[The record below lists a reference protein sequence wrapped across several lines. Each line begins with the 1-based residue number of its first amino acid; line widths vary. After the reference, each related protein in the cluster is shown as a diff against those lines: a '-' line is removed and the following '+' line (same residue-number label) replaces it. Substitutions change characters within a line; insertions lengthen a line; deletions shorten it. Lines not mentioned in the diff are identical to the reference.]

1 MDGIVNI
8 NKSSGDTSFTVVAVV
23 RKLCKERR
31 VGHGGTLDPLATGV
45 LPVCIGRAT
54 RVTEYLMEH
63 PKTYRAE
70 VEFGLT
76 SDSGDADGT
85 IVRGGDVSFLTIE
98 AIRSALVGFRG
109 QTQQVPPMFS
119 ALKRN
124 GRPLYE
130 LARAGITVERA
141 ARAIEIYSLDLVSW
155 ITPIATIE
163 VTCSR
168 GTYIRSLAS
177 DLGQALGCGAYLRN
191 LCRLKYGPFD
201 LSGSVSLV
209 QLKEMVRDGEW
220 TRVLHP
226 VDSVLSHLPS
236 LSLPADVAEFVL
248 HGRSFAPCALG
259 EVPDAL
265 AGIQGQ
271 ARCRAYTLDGS
282 FVGVL
287 RFNTEKDE
295 WQPDKVFL

>member
-1 MDGIVNI
+1 MDGIVSI
-8 NKSSGDTSFTVVAVV
+8 NKSSGDTSFAVVAAV
-23 RKLCKERR
+23 RRLGKERR

-85 IVRGGDVSFLTIE
+85 ITPGGDISVLTIE
-98 AIRSALVGFRG
+98 AIRSALERFRG

-119 ALKRN
+119 ALKHN

-141 ARAIEIYSLDLVSW
+141 ARTIEVYSLDLVSW

-201 LSGSVSLV
+201 LGGSVSLV
-209 QLKEMVRDGEW
+209 QLKEIVRAGGW

-236 LSLPADVAEFVL
+236 LSLPADVAEFVR
-248 HGRSFAPCALG
+248 HGRSFAPSALG
-259 EVPDAL
+259 DVSEAL
-265 AGIQGQ
+265 TGIQGQ
-271 ARCRAYTLDGS
+271 TRCRGYTLDGS

-295 WQPDKVFL
+295 WQPEKVFL

>member
-1 MDGIVNI
+1 MDGIINI
-8 NKSSGDTSFTVVAVV
+8 SKSSGDTSFTVVAAV
-23 RKLCKERR
+23 RRLCRERR

-76 SDSGDADGT
+76 SDSGDADGAIT
-85 IVRGGDVSFLTIE
+85 GGGDISSLTE
-98 AIRSALVGFRG
+98 DGVRSALAGFRG

-119 ALKRN
+119 ALKHN
-124 GRPLYE
+124 GKPLYE

-141 ARAIEIYSLDLVSW
+141 ARTIEIYALDLVSW
-155 ITPIATIE
+155 TTPVASIE

-177 DLGQALGCGAYLRN
+177 DLGQALGCGAYLKG

-201 LSGSVSLV
+201 LDGSVSV
-209 QLKEMVRDGEW
+209 GQLKETVRDGDW
-220 TRVLHP
+220 SGVLHP
-226 VDSVLSHLPS
+226 VDSVLSHLPF
-236 LSLPADVAEFVL
+236 LSLPTEVSEFVR
-248 HGRSFAPCALG
+248 HGRSFTSNALG
-259 EVPDAL
+259 AATEGL

-282 FVGVL
+282 FLGVL
-287 RFNTEKDE
+287 RFNSEKDE
-295 WQPDKVFL
+295 WQPEKVFL